1 MVGLLDYWWVALLVG
16 AVIMAITYGVKKYNE
31 KKAAEAPLQAQFVV
45 SGSVLIGCIMFI
57 FSVVGIVSAVLGILS
72 AILKLIC
79 WKLGI

>member
-16 AVIMAITYGVKKYNE
+16 AVIMAITYGVKKYHE
-31 KKAAEAPLQAQFVV
+31 KKQAEAPLQAQFVV
-45 SGSVLIGCIMFI
+45 TGSVLIGCIMFI
-57 FSVVGIVSAVLGILS
+57 FSVVGIVSAILGILS